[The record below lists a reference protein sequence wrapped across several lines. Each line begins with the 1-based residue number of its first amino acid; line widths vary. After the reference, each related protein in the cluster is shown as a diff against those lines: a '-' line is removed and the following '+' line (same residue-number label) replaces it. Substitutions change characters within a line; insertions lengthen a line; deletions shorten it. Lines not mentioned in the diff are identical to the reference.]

1 MLCVVRAIFS
11 RGGPRGRD
19 SALRQLA
26 AALGYHRIGP
36 KIRETLDGDLLSA
49 ARRGII
55 SNERSQLAL
64 LCRSIEDYDRSFLK
78 DQFVAAIG
86 RTWNDREAAA
96 NALARWL
103 GFARTGP
110 TIHATARSLINGLIR
125 EGRIE
130 GVGTSIRRAT

>member
-1 MLCVVRAIFS
+1 VLCVVRAIFS
-11 RGGPRGRD
+11 RGGPRDRD

-26 AALGYHRIGP
+26 AALGYHRVGP
-36 KIRETLDGDLLSA
+36 KIRETLNSDLLSA

-55 SNERSQLAL
+55 SNERGQLAL
-64 LCRSIEDYDRSFLK
+64 LCRSVEDYDRSFLK

-110 TIHATARSLINGLIR
+110 IVHATARSLINGLLR
-125 EGRIE
+125 ENRLETNGDKVRKL
-130 GVGTSIRRAT
+130 

>member
-1 MLCVVRAIFS
+1 VLCVVRAIFS
-11 RGGPRGRD
+11 RGGPRDRD

-26 AALGYHRIGP
+26 AALGYHRVGP
-36 KIRETLDGDLLSA
+36 IIRETLNGDLLSA

-55 SNERSQLAL
+55 SNERGQLAL
-64 LCRSIEDYDRSFLK
+64 LCRSVEDYDRSFLK

-86 RTWNDREAAA
+86 RSWNDREAAA

-110 TIHATARSLINGLIR
+110 TIHATARSLINGLLR
-125 EGRIE
+125 ENRLETNGDEVRKL
-130 GVGTSIRRAT
+130 